1 MKERKFCVIQKYY
14 TRREKDKSVGRSF
27 LLFLFIFLQGLKI
40 NGFLYRRKQNISEF
54 RISASHL
61 FLSLSCR
68 RIILRYITDRR
79 SRVLSI
85 TTAVAAGGDDLS
97 GVSEQGIIW
106 NPLDSGENSLI
117 WIWES
122 RSSDLRYADSCLQQP
137 YTSRRK
143 RPLQVPSSSTSSL
156 TLELAFSSSLCLI
169 FVCNFRHLGHS
180 WWRSSF

>member
-1 MKERKFCVIQKYY
+1 MKFCD
-14 TRREKDKSVGRSF
+14 RRR
-27 LLFLFIFLQGLKI
+27 GLKI

-54 RISASHL
+54 RISASLL

-68 RIILRYITDRR
+68 RIVLRYITDRR

-85 TTAVAAGGDDLS
+85 TTAVAAGGDDLR

-143 RPLQVPSSSTSSL
+143 RPLQDILGEEAASSAMVDSFFCFSCDRSL
-156 TLELAFSSSLCLI
+156 VWLGRNSRSRAKEMNGSLI
-169 FVCNFRHLGHS
+169 V
-180 WWRSSF
+180 